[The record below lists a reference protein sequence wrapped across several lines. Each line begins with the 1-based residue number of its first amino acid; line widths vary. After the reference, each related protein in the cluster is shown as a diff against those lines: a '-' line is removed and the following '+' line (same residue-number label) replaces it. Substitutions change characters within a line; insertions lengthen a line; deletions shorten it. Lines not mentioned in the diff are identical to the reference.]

1 MRRRRE
7 RTPREKAAAA
17 APEEEVKKGEQGA
30 EEYQCSGVLEQ
41 DLAELCARAGIV
53 TVPAVTPRVS
63 PAGPTDGPHPCAV
76 EGLETLGERWH
87 GQRCVQVETE
97 HDDPR
102 SVREVFV
109 RDWSIE
115 EEMLG
120 VLGKCLPALPH
131 LRALH
136 FWRAGLTDR
145 LLPALTAL
153 LARCPGLGTLSLEG
167 NPLPEHSFHLLL
179 GPGSTLSHLSL
190 RNNGIG
196 DEAARLLGQSL
207 STLGSSNRSL
217 VSLVLSF
224 NHISDLGAG
233 HIAQV
238 PPPLPLSAF
247 SVRPL
252 PKGLRW
258 NRSLLSLSLAH
269 NEIGDEG
276 ALRMAEVLGPFALTH
291 AEVVERRRLLLAEAM
306 EKPQAV
312 SVVSVTAPADPRP
325 TRSRGA
331 KAASKEQRSTEAQ
344 DAAEPS
350 HPLLEPGWHRQGQVV
365 VPGNRALLNLNLS
378 RECWGGGPGGA
389 PFPPLCPI
397 CAPPLA
403 DNRITE
409 RGLAAFLALLQGQQQ
424 EEQPGGGTGRPG
436 LLRLSLQRNSFPPSC
451 EAFAQLQELLQRRDP
466 VPKAREEQAP
476 PDPEGEP
483 GAFFWGEKAKKK
495 HNLKI

>member
-7 RTPREKAAAA
+7 RTPREKAAAAA

-41 DLAELCARAGIV
+41 DLAELCARAGIAA
-53 TVPAVTPRVS
+53 VPTVTPRGS
-63 PAGPTDGPHPCAV
+63 PAGPTDA
-76 EGLETLGERWH
+76 EGLGTPGEQRH

-97 HDDPR
+97 HEDPR

-120 VLGKCLPALPH
+120 VLAKCLPALPH

-153 LARCPGLGTLSLEG
+153 LARCPGLGTLSLEA
-167 NPLPEHSFHLLL
+167 NPLPEPSFHLLL

-190 RNNGIG
+190 RNNGLG
-196 DEAARLLGQSL
+196 DEAARLLGLSL

-233 HIAQV
+233 HIAQ
-238 PPPLPLSAF
+238 
-247 SVRPL
+247 
-252 PKGLRW
+252 GLRW

-269 NEIGDEG
+269 NDIGDEG
-276 ALRMAEVLGPFALTH
+276 ALRLAQVLAPFALTH

-306 EKPQAV
+306 EKPQALCAAPPKQPEGR
-312 SVVSVTAPADPRP
+312 SERAPSLQSGAATERLLPAKHSKSTAKKKELPRKDELKQPKKSVTAPADPRP
-325 TRSRGA
+325 PRSRSA
-331 KAASKEQRSTEAQ
+331 KATSKEKRSSEAQ

-350 HPLLEPGWHRQGQVV
+350 HPLLEPAWHRQGQVV
-365 VPGNRALLNLNLS
+365 VPGNRALLNLNL
-378 RECWGGGPGGA
+378 CH
-389 PFPPLCPI
+389 
-397 CAPPLA
+397 
-403 DNRITE
+403 NRITE
-409 RGLAAFLALLQGQQQ
+409 RGLAAFLAVLQ

-436 LLRLSLQRNSFPPSC
+436 LLRLSLQRNRFNPTC

-466 VPKAREEQAP
+466 VPKPREEQAP
-476 PDPEGEP
+476 GP
-483 GAFFWGEKAKKK
+483 
-495 HNLKI
+495 

>member
-1 MRRRRE
+1 MPVIGPVRPQASTSKSQSVSQCCPKRPRR
-7 RTPREKAAAA
+7 
-17 APEEEVKKGEQGA
+17 VGSGA
-30 EEYQCSGVLEQ
+30 
-41 DLAELCARAGIV
+41 ARAQQRSRSGSKARPVIG
-53 TVPAVTPRVS
+53 PIIIQSALQH
-63 PAGPTDGPHPCAV
+63 GPTLTPPPSTSAPPTPPDPAPSRHDPAPFQLAPPPRCHGDAPRPPS
-76 EGLETLGERWH
+76 EGLEPLGEQRH

-109 RDWSIE
+109 RGQPPQIPRNIPEPQKSPETPQSWTGRPLSGPFPPSHPNSLPSSPPPDWSIE

-196 DEAARLLGQSL
+196 DEGARLLGQSL
-207 STLGSSNRSL
+207 APPGSPNL

-233 HIAQV
+233 HIAQ
-238 PPPLPLSAF
+238 
-247 SVRPL
+247 
-252 PKGLRW
+252 GLRW

-269 NEIGDEG
+269 NEIGDAG
-276 ALRMAEVLGPFALTH
+276 ALRLAEVLGPFALTH

-306 EKPQAV
+306 EKPPAPEGRSERAPSLQG
-312 SVVSVTAPADPRP
+312 SVATERLLLAKHSKGTAKKKVRRRAAD
-325 TRSRGA
+325 
-331 KAASKEQRSTEAQ
+331 AQ
-344 DAAEPS
+344 DASEPS
-350 HPLLEPGWHRQGQVV
+350 PPLLEPAWHRQGQVV
-365 VPGNRALLNLNLS
+365 LPGNRALLNLNLC
-378 RECWGGGPGGA
+378 REH
-389 PFPPLCPI
+389 
-397 CAPPLA
+397 
-403 DNRITE
+403 NRITE
-409 RGLAAFLALLQGQQQ
+409 RGLAAFLA
-424 EEQPGGGTGRPG
+424 
-436 LLRLSLQRNSFPPSC
+436 RNGFPPSC
-451 EAFAQLQELLQRRDP
+451 PAFAQLQELLQQRDP
-466 VPKAREEQAP
+466 VPRPREEQQAP
-476 PDPEGEP
+476 GP
-483 GAFFWGEKAKKK
+483 
-495 HNLKI
+495 